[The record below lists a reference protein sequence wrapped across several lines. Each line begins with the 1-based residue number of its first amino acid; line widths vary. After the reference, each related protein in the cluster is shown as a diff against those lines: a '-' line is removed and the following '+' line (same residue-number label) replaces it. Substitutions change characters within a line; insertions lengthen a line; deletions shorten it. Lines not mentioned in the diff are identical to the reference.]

1 MSFKIIDGQLENGN
15 PRTLFRGTAL
25 SATQFK
31 IIQDIIALHAGEFK
45 LTSKQLIIA
54 NNTLRGKKYMPYFI
68 GRNLSSKIKGTAGIY
83 NLSVFKLAKSPKTSD
98 APAVEPPVQTPA
110 VVVPKKK
117 RESRPKRES
126 SKGKRESVPVNTEP
140 LLIEAPESTDNTIA
154 QMEAVG
160 IVSAE

>member
-1 MSFKIIDGQLENGN
+1 
-15 PRTLFRGTAL
+15 
-25 SATQFK
+25 
-31 IIQDIIALHAGEFK
+31 
-45 LTSKQLIIA
+45 
-54 NNTLRGKKYMPYFI
+54 
-68 GRNLSSKIKGTAGIY
+68 
-83 NLSVFKLAKSPKTSD
+83 
-98 APAVEPPVQTPA
+98 